1 VRLALASLPSS
12 RDCAPA
18 ARRLREIA
26 SVSPSLLEWMQQDV
40 PRLAAPLAEAVD
52 ALRAAVDRLDGA
64 FVDVELTRRE
74 IEPESP

>member
-1 VRLALASLPSS
+1 
-12 RDCAPA
+12 
-18 ARRLREIA
+18 
-26 SVSPSLLEWMQQDV
+26 MQQDV

-64 FVDVELTRRE
+64 FVDVEPTRRE